1 MARALT
7 AAVLLVLLVAGCMRG
22 GEAPAAE
29 ATVERVVDGDTIVLA
44 GGERVRLVQVDAPE
58 PAEGECYGDE
68 AGEELRRLLPAGA
81 EIVLERDPRLDDVDR
96 FGRLLRYV
104 VREELNVNLEL
115 VRRGAAAPYFFG
127 GDRGRHADELL
138 DAAEEALAAGRGL
151 WGACPTARLL
161 PELGVETR

>member
-1 MARALT
+1 MARAL

-22 GEAPAAE
+22 DEAPAAE

-44 GGERVRLVQVDAPE
+44 GGERVRLVQIDAPE
-58 PAEGECYGDE
+58 PSEGECYGVE
-68 AGEELRRLLPAGA
+68 AGDELRRLLPAGA
-81 EIVLERDPRLDDVDR
+81 DIVLERDQRLDDVDR

-151 WGACPTARLL
+151 WGACPAARLL